1 MNVYTIWHNFTLHS
15 TDRYFYILEYRDGS
29 IFNRKLH
36 FQFVTPS
43 VGEEA
48 ARILPFPCDG
58 IYLPDDL
65 HTEDS
70 LKSAALPRRGSLSSE
85 ELPGEV
91 KGIMHS
97 YLSTPSMPHRLAAV
111 VTIL

>member
-1 MNVYTIWHNFTLHS
+1 MSHS
-15 TDRYFYILEYRDGS
+15 HSGRRGS
-29 IFNRKLH
+29 QKIAFSR
-36 FQFVTPS
+36 
-43 VGEEA
+43 
-48 ARILPFPCDG
+48 DG

-111 VTIL
+111 VTII